1 MRHPNH
7 HPNFGLLKNMLK
19 NSFSKNCPSVMG
31 LWGVLKKTRGADR
44 ACGVGEAFF
53 WGCWAGRMLVISKYW
68 QKMWEFSPAPRH
80 RVLHCGACRPP
91 IGLISSSY
99 EFLYALDL
107 PAAFRRHAVNISIDL
122 R

>member
-1 MRHPNH
+1 
-7 HPNFGLLKNMLK
+7 
-19 NSFSKNCPSVMG
+19 MG

-99 EFLYALDL
+99 EFLCALGL
-107 PAAFRRHAVNISIDL
+107 PAAFRRHTVSTSTDL